1 MCIYAQDILWESKVD
16 ADDVAADLAKH
27 VAVDA
32 ERWKTAFKRFDTIDT
47 QIARIETIMIGVAG
61 TIIIGG
67 AGVVWAILTMH
78 A

>member
-1 MCIYAQDILWESKVD
+1 MDV
-16 ADDVAADLAKH
+16 DDVAADLVIH
-27 VAVDA
+27 VAVYA
-32 ERWKTAFKRFDTIDT
+32 ERWKTAFKRFDTIDA

-67 AGVVWAILTMH
+67 AGVVWTIFSMH

>member
-1 MCIYAQDILWESKVD
+1 MVD
-16 ADDVAADLAKH
+16 VDDVAADLVRH

-32 ERWKTAFKRFDTIDT
+32 ERWKTAFKRFDTIDA

-67 AGVVWAILTMH
+67 AGVVWTIFSMH

>member
-1 MCIYAQDILWESKVD
+1 ME

-27 VAVDA
+27 IAVDA

-67 AGVVWAILTMH
+67 AGVVWTIMSMH